1 MENNE
6 VDFNIQNY
14 DLDDLEYFFKLDEI
28 PNYTSNDI
36 IKNADEVQNQLLNG
50 GTFDPSLKTGFM
62 KFIQHNKK
70 TY

>member
-36 IKNADEVQNQLLNG
+36 IKNADEVQNQLLKS
-50 GTFDPSLKTGFM
+50 D
-62 KFIQHNKK
+62 
-70 TY
+70 